1 MKNNL
6 KRLVPIFYSS
16 PFLILLVVFAMFP
29 FVLNLGMS
37 FTNYG
42 LMRQDWKFVGFKNYI
57 DILSDRTTWK
67 AIKLTA
73 IFIVGC
79 VGLTM
84 LLGMFYAIIMTFKI
98 KGITIIKA
106 LILMPWII
114 PESVTAYA
122 WKWLFS
128 ADSGLIYY
136 ILLRLQFIKEGTSF
150 FFDGKLAM
158 LMIILAHV
166 WRTAPFVAI
175 MTYAKL
181 TAVPDTQIEA
191 ARIDGANVFEVFTYI
206 KIPWIMPIIE
216 RCALLLFVW
225 SFNSFSIIY
234 ILTNGGPAG
243 DTTTLP
249 YLIRQSGFVNFN
261 FSRAATLSAVSLMII
276 ILFLGMCKGIWILTG
291 KILRTERSDIK

>member
-1 MKNNL
+1 MKNNAKKYISIL
-6 KRLVPIFYSS
+6 YSTPFGVLLIIFA
-16 PFLILLVVFAMFP
+16 LFP
-29 FVLNLGMS
+29 FVLNLAMS

-42 LMRQDWKFVGFKNYI
+42 LMRQDWNFVGIKNYV
-57 DILSDRTTWK
+57 DILSDQTTWK
-67 AIKLTA
+67 AIRLT
-73 IFIVGC
+73 IVFIIGC

-98 KGITIIKA
+98 KGISIIKA

-114 PESVTAYA
+114 PESVTAYV

-128 ADSGLIYY
+128 ADTGLIYY
-136 ILLRLQFIKEGTSF
+136 ILLRLGVISEGTSF
-150 FFDGKLAM
+150 FFNGNLAM
-158 LMIILAHV
+158 LMVILANV

-181 TAVPDTQIEA
+181 TAVPDSQIEA
-191 ARIDGANVFEVFTYI
+191 AKIDGASSLQAFAYI
-206 KIPWIMPIIE
+206 KIPWIMPIVE
-216 RCALLLFVW
+216 RCIMLLFVW

-249 YLIRQSGFVNFN
+249 YLISGHPS
-261 FSRAATLSAVSLMII
+261 FSESTLHMPPAQQ
-276 ILFLGMCKGIWILTG
+276 
-291 KILRTERSDIK
+291 